1 MLERAGTLPPPSYY
15 NERTE
20 TFMSASREKK
30 QRQSAGQNLTQ
41 KELKEAREAQAAKR
55 KTVLYWVIGVVVV
68 ILVAALLIWNSN
80 FFQNRATAVTVNGH
94 DFTAGEVAYYYNS
107 AYQQEYQY
115 YQYSA
120 MGLTGLTNFN
130 PSLDP
135 KDQYVDEEQTQTY
148 YDYFMESALNAL
160 TQVAA
165 LTDAAQEDG
174 FSLELSESGRETY
187 DATISNMKDS
197 AVTAGYSYSSYLRAV
212 YGTHMTTGIYESCL
226 KRAIMLTEYQQ
237 AHQDALTYTD
247 EDFTTYYDENK
258 DSIDTFS
265 YEVAF
270 LTGTAP
276 STTDED
282 GNTVEATEE
291 EQTAAMEAAKANAE
305 KLMADVEA
313 GGDFAELADV
323 YVQENSSNTF
333 RATELTGSSLS
344 STYGDWLKDA
354 ARAEGDMSVFES
366 TSGYYV
372 VRFLDRYLDETPT
385 ADIRHIL
392 VKAELTQE
400 DDPAT
405 EDVDESAIP
414 TDEAMEA
421 AKAEAESIL
430 AQWEAGDKTA
440 ESFGE
445 LAKEY
450 SDDPGSASNGGLYTQ
465 VYEGRMVD
473 TFNDWIFDSE
483 HTEGDTGLVENTNSG
498 QYGWHVMYFQAWNDP
513 TWKINAKS
521 SLQNDDMTSWIESI
535 TEGYEAVKADGFKY
549 VD

>member
-1 MLERAGTLPPPSYY
+1 
-15 NERTE
+15 
-20 TFMSASREKK
+20 MSASREKK

-41 KELKEAREAQAAKR
+41 KELKEAKEAQAAKR
-55 KTVLYWVIGVVVV
+55 KSILYWVIGVVVV

-94 DFTAGEVAYYYNS
+94 NFTAGEVEYYYNS
-107 AYQQEYQY
+107 AYQQEYQLY
-115 YQYSA
+115 YYST
-120 MGLTGLTNFN
+120 MGITGLTNFN
-130 PSLDP
+130 PATDP

-148 YDYFMESALNAL
+148 YDYFMESALDAL

-165 LTDAAQEDG
+165 LTDAAEKDG
-174 FSLELSESGRETY
+174 FSLELSESGKETY
-187 DATISNMKDS
+187 DSTISSMKDNATTS
-197 AVTAGYSYSSYLRAV
+197 GYSYASYLQAI
-212 YGTHMTTGIYESCL
+212 YGSHMTTGIYESCL

-237 AHQDALTYTD
+237 AHQDTLTYTD
-247 EDFTTYYDENK
+247 EDYTTYYDENK

-265 YEVAF
+265 YGVAF
-270 LTGTAP
+270 LSGSAP

-291 EQTAAMEAAKANAE
+291 EKTAAMEAAKANAD

-313 GGDFAELADV
+313 GGDFAELADT
-323 YVQENSSNTF
+323 YVQEDSANTF
-333 RATELTGSSLS
+333 RSTETTGSSLS
-344 STYGDWLKDA
+344 TTYGDWLKDA
-354 ARAEGDMSVFES
+354 ARAEGDINVFES

-405 EDVDESAIP
+405 EDVDESTIP

-421 AKAEAESIL
+421 AKAEAESLL

-445 LAKEY
+445 LAKAN
-450 SDDPGSASNGGLYTQ
+450 SDDSGSASNGGLYTQ
-465 VYEGRMVD
+465 VEEGQMVD

-498 QYGWHVMYFQAWNDP
+498 MYGWHVMYFQAWNDP
-513 TWKINAKS
+513 SWKINAKS
-521 SLQNDDMTSWIESI
+521 SFQNDDMTSWIESI

-549 VD
+549 VG

>member
-1 MLERAGTLPPPSYY
+1 
-15 NERTE
+15 
-20 TFMSASREKK
+20 MSASREKK

-41 KELKEAREAQAAKR
+41 KELKEAKEAQAAKR
-55 KTVLYWVIGVVVV
+55 KSILYWVIGVVVV

-94 DFTAGEVAYYYNS
+94 NFTAGEVEYYYNS
-107 AYQQEYQY
+107 AYQQEYQLY
-115 YQYSA
+115 YYST
-120 MGLTGLTNFN
+120 MGITGLTNFN
-130 PSLDP
+130 PATDP

-148 YDYFMESALNAL
+148 YDYFMESALDAL

-165 LTDAAQEDG
+165 LTDAAEKDG
-174 FSLELSESGRETY
+174 FSLELSESGKETY
-187 DATISNMKDS
+187 DSTIASMKDNATTS
-197 AVTAGYSYSSYLRAV
+197 GYSYASYLQAI
-212 YGTHMTTGIYESCL
+212 YGSHMTTGIYESCL

-237 AHQDALTYTD
+237 AHQDTLTYTD
-247 EDFTTYYDENK
+247 EDYTTYYDENK

-270 LTGTAP
+270 LSGSAP

-291 EQTAAMEAAKANAE
+291 EKTAAMEAAKANAD

-313 GGDFAELADV
+313 GGDFAELADT
-323 YVQENSSNTF
+323 YVQEDSANTF
-333 RATELTGSSLS
+333 RSTETTGSSLS
-344 STYGDWLKDA
+344 TTYGDWLKDA
-354 ARAEGDMSVFES
+354 ARAEGDINVFES

-405 EDVDESAIP
+405 EDVDESTIP

-421 AKAEAESIL
+421 AKAEAESLL

-445 LAKEY
+445 LAKAN
-450 SDDPGSASNGGLYTQ
+450 SDDSGSASNGGLYTQ
-465 VYEGRMVD
+465 VEEGQMVD

-498 QYGWHVMYFQAWNDP
+498 MYGWHVMYFQAWNDP
-513 TWKINAKS
+513 SWKINAKRS
-521 SLQNDDMTSWIESI
+521 FQNDDMTSWIESI

-549 VD
+549 VG

>member
-1 MLERAGTLPPPSYY
+1 
-15 NERTE
+15 
-20 TFMSASREKK
+20 MSASREKK

-41 KELKEAREAQAAKR
+41 KELKEAKEAQAAKR
-55 KTVLYWVIGVVVV
+55 KSILYWVIGVVVV

-94 DFTAGEVAYYYNS
+94 NFTAGEVEYYYNS
-107 AYQQEYQY
+107 AYQQEYQLY
-115 YQYSA
+115 YYST
-120 MGLTGLTNFN
+120 MGITGLTNFN
-130 PSLDP
+130 PATDP

-148 YDYFMESALNAL
+148 YDYFMESALDAL

-165 LTDAAQEDG
+165 LTDAAEKDG
-174 FSLELSESGRETY
+174 FSLDLSESGKETY
-187 DATISNMKDS
+187 NSTIASMKDNATTS
-197 AVTAGYSYSSYLRAV
+197 GYSYASYLQAI
-212 YGTHMTTGIYESCL
+212 YGSHMTTGIYESCL

-237 AHQDALTYTD
+237 AHQDTLTYTD
-247 EDFTTYYDENK
+247 EDYTTYYDENK

-270 LTGTAP
+270 LSGSAP

-291 EQTAAMEAAKANAE
+291 EKTAAMEAAKANAD

-313 GGDFAELADV
+313 GGDFAELADA
-323 YVQENSSNTF
+323 YVQKDSANTF
-333 RATELTGSSLS
+333 RSTETTGSSLS
-344 STYGDWLKDA
+344 TTYGDWLKDA
-354 ARAEGDMSVFES
+354 ARAEGDINVFES

-405 EDVDESAIP
+405 EDVDESTIP

-421 AKAEAESIL
+421 AKAEAESLL

-445 LAKEY
+445 LAKAN
-450 SDDPGSASNGGLYTQ
+450 SDDSGSASNGGLYTQ
-465 VYEGRMVD
+465 VSEGQMVD

-498 QYGWHVMYFQAWNDP
+498 MYGWHVMYFQAWNDP

-521 SLQNDDMTSWIESI
+521 SFQNDDMTSWIESI

>member
-1 MLERAGTLPPPSYY
+1 
-15 NERTE
+15 
-20 TFMSASREKK
+20 MSASREKK

-41 KELKEAREAQAAKR
+41 KELKEAKEAQAAKR
-55 KTVLYWVIGVVVV
+55 KSILYWVIGVVVV

-94 DFTAGEVAYYYNS
+94 NFTAGEVEYYYNS
-107 AYQQEYQY
+107 AYQQEYQLY
-115 YQYSA
+115 YYST
-120 MGLTGLTNFN
+120 MGITGLTNFN
-130 PSLDP
+130 PATDP

-148 YDYFMESALNAL
+148 YDYFMESALDAL

-165 LTDAAQEDG
+165 LTDAAEKDG
-174 FSLELSESGRETY
+174 FSLDLSESGKETY
-187 DATISNMKDS
+187 NSTIASMKDNATTS
-197 AVTAGYSYSSYLRAV
+197 GYSYASYLQAI
-212 YGTHMTTGIYESCL
+212 YGSHMTTGIYESCL

-237 AHQDALTYTD
+237 AHQDTLTYTD
-247 EDFTTYYDENK
+247 EDYTTYYDENK

-270 LTGTAP
+270 LSGSAP

-291 EQTAAMEAAKANAE
+291 EKTAAMEAAKANAD

-313 GGDFAELADV
+313 GGDFAELADA
-323 YVQENSSNTF
+323 YVQEDSANTF
-333 RATELTGSSLS
+333 RSTETTGSSLS
-344 STYGDWLKDA
+344 TTYGDWLKDA
-354 ARAEGDMSVFES
+354 ARAEGDINVFES

-450 SDDPGSASNGGLYTQ
+450 SDDPGSASDGGLYTQ

-513 TWKINAKS
+513 TWKLNAKS